1 MKFQKL
7 LAAAMSLTAV
17 TATTAATADEVNVYS
32 YRQPFLV
39 EPLFKRFEAETGTKV
54 NVLFA
59 KKGLVER
66 LKAEGRNSPADLIFT
81 VDIGR
86 LNDVKKAGV
95 TQPVSSDV
103 LTKTIPPQYR
113 DPAGDWFALTTRAR
127 VIYAAKGRVEGWKPL
142 TYEDL
147 ADPKFKDRVCTRS
160 GKHAYTIA
168 LVASMISHHGRE
180 NAKAWLT
187 GVKNNLARRPQGNDR
202 AQVKAIKD
210 GLCDVALG
218 NNYYF
223 GKMMSDPKQRPWA
236 EAVHVAFPNQ
246 QNRGAH
252 VNISGMAMAKH
263 APNPSAAKKLM
274 EWLVGAEAQSIYA
287 EQNYEY
293 PIREGVKW
301 APLLADLGTFKS
313 DALPISTIA
322 ELRKDAVKLVDEV
335 GFDG

>member
-1 MKFQKL
+1 ML
-7 LAAAMSLTAV
+7 GS
-17 TATTAATADEVNVYS
+17 TAAKADAVNVYS

-39 EPLFKRFEAETGTKV
+39 KPLFDKFKAETGTKV

-86 LNDVKKAGV
+86 LNDVKLAGV
-95 TQPVSSDV
+95 TQPVSSET
-103 LTKTIPPQYR
+103 LTKIIPAQYR

-127 VIYAAKGRVEGWKPL
+127 VIYAAKGRVEEWKSL
-142 TYEDL
+142 TYESL
-147 ADPKFKDRVCTRS
+147 ADPKFNDRICTRS

-168 LVASMISHHGRE
+168 LVASMIAHHGHDAAE
-180 NAKAWLT
+180 TWLT

-210 GLCDVALG
+210 GLCDIALG

-223 GKMMSDPKQRPWA
+223 GKMMDDPKQRPWA
-236 EAVHVAFPNQ
+236 ESVHVVFPNQ
-246 QNRGAH
+246 ADRGAH
-252 VNISGMAMAKH
+252 VNISGMALAKH
-263 APNPSAAKKLM
+263 APNPRSAQKLM
-274 EWLVGAEAQSIYA
+274 EWLVGPEAQSIYA

-313 DALPISTIA
+313 DALPISKIA
-322 ELRKDAVKLVDEV
+322 ELRKQAVKLVDEV